1 MTGLARRLFPLTATA
16 VLVLAAPAAAAPR
29 TIEPLAVDA
38 KPSPGAAFF
47 RDRVIDRAPTAMAAA
62 VTRGLIT
69 RRYRTP
75 DGRSVEISI
84 SSSFPDVAENR
95 AAAQSFAYF
104 LATRTHG
111 SELSGLRVFIGTDA
125 EVNAICGGG
134 AGVLACY
141 ERAARRMY
149 VPDRDPRN
157 GGPFTREY
165 AVTHEYGHHVAGLRS
180 HHPFPALSYGAKRWS
195 SFQYVCARARAGQL
209 VPGNQTDRYRDDP
222 GEGFADTYA
231 HLHYPSVIWQ
241 YAEILR
247 PNGGSLAAVRN
258 DVVAP
263 WRGPQRRVI
272 RGSLGNGV
280 SVRGYALRQRLDGLL
295 SFALSGPRGSRY
307 DLLLVYRGQVV
318 RQTRAPGSND
328 RMTVLSCRG
337 PGVPTATLALRVVRR
352 TGAGPFTLRT
362 SVVG

>member
-1 MTGLARRLFPLTATA
+1 MWALARFLIALA
-16 VLVLAAPAAAAPR
+16 VIAMLVPAAAAAAPR
-29 TIEPLAVDA
+29 TIEPLSLDA
-38 KPSPGAAFF
+38 KPTPGAAFF
-47 RDRVIDRAPTAMAAA
+47 RDRVIDRPRAAVATA

-95 AAAQSFAYF
+95 AAAQSFANF
-104 LATRTHG
+104 LGTRTHG

-125 EVNAICGGG
+125 EVNVICGGA

-141 ERAARRMY
+141 ERSARRMY

-157 GGPFTREY
+157 GGPFNREY
-165 AVTHEYGHHVAGLRS
+165 AVTHEYGHHIAGLRS
-180 HHPFPALSYGAKRWS
+180 HYPFPALSYGAKRWS
-195 SFQYVCARARAGQL
+195 SFQYVCARARAGEL
-209 VPGNQTDRYRDDP
+209 APGNQGARYRDDP

-241 YAEILR
+241 YAEVMR
-247 PNGGSLAAVRN
+247 PNAGSLSAVRR

-263 WRGPQRRVI
+263 WRAPQRRVI
-272 RGSLGNGV
+272 RGTLGNGV
-280 SVRGYALRQRLDGLL
+280 SVRGYALRQSLDGML
-295 SFALSGPRGSRY
+295 SFALTGPPRARY
-307 DLLLVYRGQVV
+307 DLLLVYRGRVV
-318 RQTRAPGSND
+318 RQTTAPGSRD

-337 PGVPTATLALRVVRR
+337 PGVPTAALAIRVIRR